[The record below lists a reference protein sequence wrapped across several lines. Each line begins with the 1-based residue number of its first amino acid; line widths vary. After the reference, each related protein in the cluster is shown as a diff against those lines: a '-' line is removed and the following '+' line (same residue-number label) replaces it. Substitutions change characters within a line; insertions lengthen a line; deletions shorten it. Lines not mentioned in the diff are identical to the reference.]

1 MSIFFIILNLV
12 LHLKPNSNLPNLIKM
27 KKYMF
32 LILAFVFTAVAFKSN
47 NGGLPVG
54 KQAPSFVLIDTKG
67 IPTKLY
73 DFRGKIVLIDFWASW
88 CKQCRME
95 SPKLVKT
102 YQKYQNM
109 DFEGGSGFEII
120 SIAMDDNLDDWRD
133 AVVQDGYTWTNV
145 SEGKKWDAEIAKD
158 YQVSSLPA
166 NYLLDGN
173 GKIIAK
179 DLRGLMLDSYL
190 ATIRKK

>member
-1 MSIFFIILNLV
+1 M
-12 LHLKPNSNLPNLIKM
+12 
-27 KKYMF
+27 
-32 LILAFVFTAVAFKSN
+32 FTAVAFKSN

>member
-1 MSIFFIILNLV
+1 
-12 LHLKPNSNLPNLIKM
+12 
-27 KKYMF
+27 
-32 LILAFVFTAVAFKSN
+32 
-47 NGGLPVG
+47 
-54 KQAPSFVLIDTKG
+54 
-67 IPTKLY
+67 
-73 DFRGKIVLIDFWASW
+73 
-88 CKQCRME
+88 
-95 SPKLVKT
+95 
-102 YQKYQNM
+102 M